1 VRIHIKNYGCS
12 ANTADGETI
21 AGCLTQAGFQLTNSP
36 SQADLIIFNSCAV
49 KGPTENRVIDEIK
62 HVPKTKKI
70 IITGCLPKISF
81 QRLNREVHFD
91 AVLGAAAGERIV
103 DVVLRVMAGEHV
115 VDFEGFSKPRFNL
128 PRVKSGTLISVVPI
142 NYGCLGS
149 CSYCAVKFARGPL
162 RSYTIDEIVGRVR
175 EDFDAGAKEFWLTS
189 QDTACYGRDIGTNL
203 PQLLSALSQLPG
215 DFKIRVG
222 MMPPN
227 MVCAMQDPLIEAFQ
241 SPKIFKFLH
250 LPIQSGDDVVLRGMQ
265 RFYTADQFRQ
275 IVTAFRSKIPELTL
289 ATDIIVG
296 FPGENQNGFNN
307 TLKLLGDIQPDV
319 TNVSKFFARP
329 LTAAAQI
336 TQDLVPPLEKKQRST
351 QAAQVARKI
360 SAQQNQKWLGW
371 LGEVLVYERG
381 KKVGSW
387 VGRNFAYKPVVIQ
400 SDGDLLGKTFKVR
413 VVEASETY
421 LLGELIN

>member
-1 VRIHIKNYGCS
+1 
-12 ANTADGETI
+12 
-21 AGCLTQAGFQLTNSP
+21 
-36 SQADLIIFNSCAV
+36 
-49 KGPTENRVIDEIK
+49 
-62 HVPKTKKI
+62 
-70 IITGCLPKISF
+70 
-81 QRLNREVHFD
+81 
-91 AVLGAAAGERIV
+91 
-103 DVVLRVMAGEHV
+103 
-115 VDFEGFSKPRFNL
+115 
-128 PRVKSGTLISVVPI
+128 
-142 NYGCLGS
+142 
-149 CSYCAVKFARGPL
+149 
-162 RSYTIDEIVGRVR
+162 
-175 EDFDAGAKEFWLTS
+175 
-189 QDTACYGRDIGTNL
+189 
-203 PQLLSALSQLPG
+203 
-215 DFKIRVG
+215 
-222 MMPPN
+222 
-227 MVCAMQDPLIEAFQ
+227 
-241 SPKIFKFLH
+241 
-250 LPIQSGDDVVLRGMQ
+250 MQ

-371 LGEVLVYERG
+371 LGEVLVDERG